1 MNYASYNIAF
11 RKNAVLE
18 KNIKFN
24 TMFGPNAKYNNGT
37 DTLFI
42 VDMLK
47 NKLKIYSSPIYI
59 GTAYNNNS
67 TWFKGYNEKFFYNKG
82 ALFTAIN
89 KKLRKL
95 LILQYLIRHTE
106 VLKDINFIN
115 AYRLMKNGSK
125 SYINDISLK

>member
-1 MNYASYNIAF
+1 M
-11 RKNAVLE
+11 
-18 KNIKFN
+18 
-24 TMFGPNAKYNNGT
+24 
-37 DTLFI
+37 
-42 VDMLK
+42 
-47 NKLKIYSSPIYI
+47 
-59 GTAYNNNS
+59 
-67 TWFKGYNEKFFYNKG
+67 
-82 ALFTAIN
+82 FTAIN